1 MTVTP
6 TYIPLAT
13 ITLTSAT
20 NSVTFGSI
28 PTGTYR
34 DLIIIMDGDTASST
48 RPVLRL
54 NGDTSS
60 SYSGVMMADDG
71 SSSYSATSSGTY
83 LDPIPG
89 FGVTGKFSAIWQVL
103 DKDATDKHKSI
114 LVRLNQHAGGHV
126 HATAGRWASTSAVTS
141 VTLLTNDGDNYSI
154 GMVMSLYGI
163 H

>member
-1 MTVTP
+1 MTTN

-13 ITLTSAT
+13 TTLTTAT

-34 DLIIIMDGDTASST
+34 DLIIIMDGDTAAST

-60 SYSGVMMADDG
+60 SYSSVMMSDN
-71 SSSYSATSSGTY
+71 SSSAGYSQTSSGTY
-83 LDPIPG
+83 LDPIPDYS
-89 FGVTGKFSAIWQVL
+89 VTGRFSAIWQVF

-114 LVRLNQHAGGHV
+114 LVRLNQHAGAHV
-126 HATAGRWASTSAVTS
+126 HATAGRWASTSPVTS
-141 VTLLTNDGDNYSI
+141 VTLLTNNGNNYSV

>member
-13 ITLTSAT
+13 TTLTSAT

-34 DLIIIMDGDTASST
+34 DLIIVMDGDTASST

-60 SYSGVMMADDG
+60 SYSSIMMADDG
-71 SSSYSATSSGTY
+71 SSGYSAGTSGTY
-83 LDPIPG
+83 LDPVPG
-89 FGVTGKFSAIWQVL
+89 YGVSGRFSAIWQVF

-114 LVRLNQHAGGHV
+114 LVRLNQHAGAHV
-126 HATAGRWASTSAVTS
+126 HATAGRWAITSAVTS

>member
-1 MTVTP
+1 MATP
-6 TYIPLAT
+6 TYTPLAT
-13 ITLTSAT
+13 TTLASAT

-34 DLIIIMDGDTASST
+34 DLIIIMDGDTAAST

-60 SYSGVMMADDG
+60 SYSGVMMADDTASAG
-71 SSSYSATSSGTY
+71 YSTTSSGTY

-89 FGVTGKFSAIWQVL
+89 FGVTGRFSAIWQVF

-114 LVRLNQHAGGHV
+114 LVRLNQHAGAHV
-126 HATAGRWASTSAVTS
+126 HATAGRWASTSPVTS

>member
-1 MTVTP
+1 MTATP

-13 ITLTSAT
+13 TTLTSAT

-34 DLIIIMDGDTASST
+34 DLIIVMDGDTAAST

-60 SYSGVMMADDG
+60 SYSGVMMSDDG

-89 FGVTGKFSAIWQVL
+89 
-103 DKDATDKHKSI
+103 
-114 LVRLNQHAGGHV
+114 
-126 HATAGRWASTSAVTS
+126 
-141 VTLLTNDGDNYSI
+141 
-154 GMVMSLYGI
+154 
-163 H
+163 